1 MNESNFVDLGG
12 PIVNQVPVNTVPE
25 PLPPKKNNK
34 LLLNFFVLLLVF
46 VALLGAYWWGK
57 NSQTNQS
64 KSTLESEQEITIK
77 EPVVEKKYDR
87 TELLFTKLIE
97 DTSGNGNS
105 SSEAWLLD
113 LASNQ
118 TSKLDLPQFASV
130 FKYPKSP
137 LVFFT
142 QLNNENTI
150 SVKNLLTDE
159 VKQYQVINH
168 PNPEV
173 REGVTIN
180 GLNEISPDGKRV
192 IYSVFFSKA
201 CPPIDLESLP
211 PGFEGGFGPC
221 EPDPDP
227 NLPGGYYLYDFV
239 SQSNTYLGG
248 VALVSLWDLEDQK
261 LYFNDIDRNQG
272 LKVLDLETKEVK
284 LFDRA
289 QTFGYGAF
297 PMLKSNFL
305 VKVEGETGD
314 VVGQQSTS
322 ILSLTD
328 LSNGSKKILDSGR
341 WADIQPFASVAP
353 DESKFL
359 YLRTKLDGQ
368 GRAFGSLH
376 LYELSTGK
384 LEQVTPDS
392 FVNSYSIHGYW
403 LDNNNFI
410 TTVNES
416 SSNYDGYNNY
426 LVKIDLQEGLISKL
440 SEQKIRA
447 FVQN

>member
-1 MNESNFVDLGG
+1 MNESNFSDLGG
-12 PIVNQVPVNTVPE
+12 PIANQAPVNPVLE
-25 PLPPKKNNK
+25 SLPPKKNNK
-34 LLLNFFVLLLVF
+34 IWLKFFGLLLVL
-46 VALLGAYWWGK
+46 VALGGAYWWGK
-57 NSQTNQS
+57 NSQVNQS
-64 KSTLESEQEITIK
+64 ESNLETDQEVVVK
-77 EPVVEKKYDR
+77 EPVAEQKYDR
-87 TELLFTKLIE
+87 AELLFTKLVE
-97 DTSGNGNS
+97 DSSDSGNLRT
-105 SSEAWLLD
+105 EAWLLN
-113 LASNQ
+113 LANNQ
-118 TSKLDLPQFASV
+118 SSKLDLPSPVSV
-130 FKYPKSP
+130 FKHPKSP

-150 SVKNLLTDE
+150 SIKNLLTNE
-159 VKQYQVINH
+159 IKQYQVINH

-180 GLNEISPDGKRV
+180 GLSEISPDGKRV
-192 IYSVFFSKA
+192 IYSVLFSEP
-201 CPPIDLESLP
+201 CPPIDFESLP

-227 NLPGGYYLYDFV
+227 NLPSGYYLYDFTN
-239 SQSNTYLGG
+239 QSNTYLGG
-248 VALVSLWDLEDQK
+248 VALVSLWDLVDEK

-272 LKVLDLETKEVK
+272 LKVLNLQTKEVK
-284 LFDRA
+284 LFDQA

-297 PMLKSNFL
+297 PMLKSNLL
-305 VKVEGETGD
+305 VKIEGETGD
-314 VVGQQSTS
+314 VIGQQSTS
-322 ILSLTD
+322 VLSLTD

-359 YLRTKLDGQ
+359 YLRTKLDSQ

-376 LYELSTGK
+376 LYDLSTGK

-403 LDNNNFI
+403 LDSDNFI

-416 SSNYDGYNNY
+416 ASNYDGYNNY
-426 LVKIDLQEGLISKL
+426 LVKIDLKNGLISKL
-440 SEQKIRA
+440 SEEKIRA
-447 FVQN
+447 FAQN